1 MEAKDP
7 LIKLCNHPYHNKQC
21 HADQAEISFKAGKR
35 EAYKLM
41 AEPMESHGK
50 AMYKAGQRE
59 VVEWI
64 EEQGEETFRTGYYPS
79 HKMWQAFKKERG
91 L

>member
-1 MEAKDP
+1 MEAKDTV
-7 LIKLCNHPYHNKQC
+7 IKLCNHPYHNKQC
-21 HADQAEISFKAGKR
+21 HADQAEISFKAGYQAGV
-35 EAYKLM
+35 E
-41 AEPMESHGK
+41 K
-50 AMYKAGQRE
+50 ASYILPLKFKKARLAGMRE

-79 HKMWQAFKKERG
+79 DKKWQAFKKERG

>member
-1 MEAKDP
+1 MEAKDTVMEKVGDRIIDN
-7 LIKLCNHPYHNKQC
+7 LLQT
-21 HADQAEISFKAGKR
+21 QAEISFKAGYQAGV
-35 EAYKLM
+35 E
-41 AEPMESHGK
+41 K
-50 AMYKAGQRE
+50 ASYILPLKFKKARLAGIRE